1 MKQLSLPNE
10 TRRLFEVIVH
20 QQTLERAF
28 NEVKKNKGSPGID
41 KISIKDFE
49 QNKAQ
54 ELAQLR
60 DELNSWRYEPA
71 PVRQVEIPKPG
82 RPGETRAL
90 GIPCVRDRVVQAAI
104 KMVIEPIPD
113 PMFSDN
119 SFGFRPNRN
128 QHQAIE
134 NARQYVESGKEF
146 VVDIDLSKFF
156 DRINHDKII
165 AKLAKVIEDKRVL
178 RLIGMTLRSGVM
190 TKQGFEV
197 TTVGS
202 VQGSPLS
209 PLLSNVIL
217 DELDKK
223 LEQRGLSFV
232 RFADDCNIFVKSRK
246 AAERVFENI
255 SQFIENKMKL
265 VVNQD
270 KSKVAKSS
278 QVKFLG
284 VTMVKATVAISKIA
298 MRNAKSKIKELT
310 PRGTHL
316 TLEDSLHAFNTWYRG
331 WANYFQVTAY
341 PAQFKTLEA
350 RIRRRL
356 RARLISQFKRRKF
369 LFRYLKKHGILHKLA
384 AKTVYSNKGRWA
396 LSRSKAIERVL
407 SNEYFEKH
415 GLWIH
420 SNRRLRHWK
429 HVNYW
434 VHLP

>member
-255 SQFIENKMKL
+255 FGETN
-265 VVNQD
+265 
-270 KSKVAKSS
+270 
-278 QVKFLG
+278 
-284 VTMVKATVAISKIA
+284 
-298 MRNAKSKIKELT
+298 
-310 PRGTHL
+310 
-316 TLEDSLHAFNTWYRG
+316 
-331 WANYFQVTAY
+331 
-341 PAQFKTLEA
+341 
-350 RIRRRL
+350 
-356 RARLISQFKRRKF
+356 
-369 LFRYLKKHGILHKLA
+369 
-384 AKTVYSNKGRWA
+384 
-396 LSRSKAIERVL
+396 
-407 SNEYFEKH
+407 
-415 GLWIH
+415 
-420 SNRRLRHWK
+420 
-429 HVNYW
+429 
-434 VHLP
+434 